1 MSYALTASSEMT
13 TVVGHVVES
22 EPVLGHVV
30 QSQPHGSFNNR
41 KYMASPGKIEE
52 FRNLKDEAERCFF
65 CPCKSSFCKSF
76 LALARR
82 LAFTPPWTLH
92 VGFLSFLAV
101 PIGCLCE
108 LSPCDP
114 CAKTKVPV
122 PSESLQENPV
132 ATITPDGVIVDTF
145 FELNDEADTQSTL
158 IPWVNILSVSV
169 RKPRKH
175 LRSCGT
181 CEYKNDQSKP
191 FEGIAFTCDVDTGLI
206 FPCFSVVCKEKG
218 IEDYSEVIFYSSKS
232 GYLSSSQLIN
242 GDPALVKKC
251 ETLNSQGKEFLV
263 GTDITKVNVMALLQV
278 DQFVADIQSAGANYR
293 NGAPVP
299 VHENKVHLVH
309 NPEAKTTS
317 SGYTGG
323 DGGDSG
329 AGKYTISFYIFSN
342 LSNCIIVVTDII
354 SNIRWRRMRWW
365 RM

>member
-1 MSYALTASSEMT
+1 MTASSEMT
-13 TVVGHVVES
+13 TVVGSVVES

-30 QSQPHGSFNNR
+30 QSQPHGSYNNT

-52 FRNLKDEAERCFF
+52 FRNLKDEADRSYC
-65 CPCKSSFCKSF
+65 CCKSTVCKGF
-76 LALARR
+76 LTTARHM
-82 LAFTPPWTLH
+82 AFTPPWTLH
-92 VGFLSFLAV
+92 FGIAAFIFG

-114 CAKTKVPV
+114 CAKTTVPV
-122 PSESLQENPV
+122 PSEILKQNPV

-181 CEYKNDQSKP
+181 CECIKGIESAP
-191 FEGIAFTCDVDTGLI
+191 FEGIAFTCDVKTGLLV
-206 FPCFSVVCKEKG
+206 PCISVICNEKG
-218 IEDYSEVIFYSSKS
+218 IEDYSEVIIYSSKS

-242 GDPALVKKC
+242 SDPTLVTKC
-251 ETLNSQGKEFLV
+251 QTLNDQGKEFLV

-278 DQFVADIQSAGANYR
+278 DQFVADIQSVGANYR

-309 NPEAKTTS
+309 NPEAGTTS
-317 SGYTGG
+317 SGYMGG
-323 DGGDSG
+323 DGGVSG
-329 AGKYTISFYIFSN
+329 AG
-342 LSNCIIVVTDII
+342 
-354 SNIRWRRMRWW
+354 
-365 RM
+365 